1 MSNGSTLSVIENVL
15 STCYSNGKEIRME
28 KQTKQRE
35 VFREDTASGQP
46 LAEKS
51 KKVLNAARKLHM
63 YICGGAPNMRLRKPQ
78 IEQNI
83 EMLRQALDELESR
96 LENEKLNTEPRRKL
110 TFF

>member
-15 STCYSNGKEIRME
+15 STCYSNGKEIHME